1 MALDLRFIRIASEEV
16 MDDVE
21 RMRDVELADLFAAV
35 FGTWSFIISIAF
47 VLYTGEMAGLFTGV
61 LPSQFIALAAG
72 INLFLER
79 RGIGGWEEMNL
90 IAIFASL
97 WMMFSSALFTSHVIM
112 EFSNTFSAMWI
123 GLAAAYASFLRQ
135 NNPHRETIVQIR
147 IPIM

>member
-35 FGTWSFIISIAF
+35 FGTWSFIISVTF
-47 VLYTGEMAGLFTGV
+47 VLYTGDMAGLFTGI

-72 INLFLER
+72 INLYLER
-79 RGIGGWEEMNL
+79 HGIGGWEAMNL

-97 WMMFSSALFTSHVIM
+97 WMMFVSALFPSHAIM

-123 GLAAAYASFLRQ
+123 GLASAYASFLRQ
-135 NNPHRETIVQIR
+135 NNPHRETIIQIR
-147 IPIM
+147 MPLM